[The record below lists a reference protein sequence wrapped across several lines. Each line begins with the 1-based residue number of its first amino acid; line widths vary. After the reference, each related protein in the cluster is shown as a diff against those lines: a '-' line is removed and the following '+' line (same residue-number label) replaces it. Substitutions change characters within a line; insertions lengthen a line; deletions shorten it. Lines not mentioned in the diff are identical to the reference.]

1 MTPEEQAASDAAAAL
16 AQSSAVVKPLESA
29 TSTDAQRI
37 NDLMSK
43 WQKEEAESTR
53 LRSQLAVQITTN
65 GNLEARVKE
74 LEDGTAGAQA
84 ETTTA
89 LQAAEAKVA
98 ELTASLSTKESEL
111 VTLRF
116 VAANPDLAQYASLL
130 PNTDDAGKLA
140 AAAATIRTAR
150 DADKTKTRDA
160 LTTHPRSGQV
170 ARSGNTAMSAKELD
184 NYLSTA
190 KNPAEFEQRLREVT
204 GQAS

>member
-16 AQSSAVVKPLESA
+16 ANSSVAKPLESS
-29 TSTDAQRI
+29 TSDAQRI

-89 LQAAEAKVA
+89 LQTAEAKVA
-98 ELTASLSTKESEL
+98 ELTTSLSAKESEL

-150 DADKTKTRDA
+150 DADKTRTRDA
-160 LTTHPRSGQV
+160 LTTVPRGGQV
-170 ARSGNTAMSAKELD
+170 SRSGNSAMSAKEID
-184 NYLSTA
+184 AYLGSA
-190 KNPAEFEQRLREVT
+190 KNAAEFESRLAEVT
-204 GQAS
+204 AR